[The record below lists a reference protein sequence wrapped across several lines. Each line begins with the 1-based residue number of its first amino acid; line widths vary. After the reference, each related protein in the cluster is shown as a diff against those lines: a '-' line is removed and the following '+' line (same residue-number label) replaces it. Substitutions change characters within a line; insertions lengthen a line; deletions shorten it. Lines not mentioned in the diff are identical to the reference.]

1 MADNVNTANTADSV
15 DDERKRFRGELSFPY
30 ADLESCIELTQT
42 LHSRAGT
49 SCDQGELAAWMN
61 QSASGGTF
69 RTRISA
75 AKMFGLIDTGQSR
88 ATLLPLGRDVL
99 DGSGKER
106 AARVQAFLTPE
117 LFNKMYEQNKGHA
130 LPPAAAIERQIE
142 QFGVS
147 PKQKER
153 ARQTFLKSA
162 TYAGFIDPGTG
173 RFVKPGIGG
182 ARDESGGAVAEPEHD
197 GSGGGGGGGGGNGG
211 PPKIDPIIQGL
222 LVRLPKSGDV
232 WLEADRKLWLQLLE
246 GSFKLIYK
254 DNLGPMPDMVRNR
267 PSRHVTE
274 QILGAEEE

>member
-1 MADNVNTANTADSV
+1 MEDNANTANAAVAD
-15 DDERKRFRGELSFPY
+15 EKKRFRGELSFPY
-30 ADLESCIELTQT
+30 ADLENCADLAQT

-61 QSASGGTF
+61 QSATGGTF

-75 AKMFGLIDTGQSR
+75 AKMFGLIDTAQGR
-88 ATLLPLGRDVL
+88 ATLLPLGRDAL

-117 LFNKMYEQNKGHA
+117 LFSKMYEQNKGHP
-130 LPPAAAIERQIE
+130 LPPPAAIERQIE

-153 ARQTFLKSA
+153 ARQTFMKSA
-162 TYAGFIDPGTG
+162 QYAGFIDPGTG

-182 ARDESGGAVAEPEHD
+182 ASDENSSAVQEPSH
-197 GSGGGGGGGGGNGG
+197 GGGGGND
-211 PPKIDPIIQGL
+211 PPVIDPIIAGL
-222 LVRLPKSGDV
+222 LKRLPKSGDV
-232 WLEADRKLWLQLLE
+232 WLEAERKLWLQLLE

-254 DNLGPMPDMVRNR
+254 DQPTTERPPVRPTAFSPDR
-267 PSRHVTE
+267 PPGT
-274 QILGAEEE
+274 